1 MKTIGLIGGMSWEST
16 ALYYKMINEE
26 MNKRLGRLNSAKI
39 ILYSVNFDE
48 IERNMS
54 KERWDLTA
62 KVLTGAASK
71 LMSAGANCVLL
82 CTNTMHM
89 NAPDV
94 RRSVSIPFIHIAD
107 ATSSEINNAGYKKA
121 ALLGTRFTMEEDF
134 LKDEFKAKGIEIITP
149 NKQYIDYIDKAIFSE
164 LCKGIVKEETRDML
178 FMILD
183 SLYEQGA
190 ECAILGCTELGMIL
204 KEEDAPMPLF
214 DTAYCHSIAAVDFAL
229 KK

>member
-16 ALYYKMINEE
+16 ALYYKILNEE
-26 MNKRLGRLNSAKI
+26 VNKRLGRLNSAQLM
-39 ILYSVNFDE
+39 LYSVNFEE
-48 IERNMS
+48 IEKNMR

-62 KVLTGAASK
+62 KVLTGAATK
-71 LMSAGANCVLL
+71 LMSSGASCILL

-89 NAPDV
+89 NAPDI

-107 ATSSEINNAGYKKA
+107 ATAAEIKTAGYKKA

-134 LKDEFKAKGIEIITP
+134 MKKEFKAKGIDIITP
-149 NKQYIDYIDKAIFSE
+149 EKDDIKYIDNAIFTE
-164 LCKGIVKEETRDML
+164 LCKGIVKEETRDMML
-178 FMILD
+178 MMLD
-183 SLYEQGA
+183 NMHDQGA

-204 KEEDAPMPLF
+204 KDEEAPMPLF
-214 DTAYCHSIAAVDFAL
+214 DTVVCHAKAAIDFAL